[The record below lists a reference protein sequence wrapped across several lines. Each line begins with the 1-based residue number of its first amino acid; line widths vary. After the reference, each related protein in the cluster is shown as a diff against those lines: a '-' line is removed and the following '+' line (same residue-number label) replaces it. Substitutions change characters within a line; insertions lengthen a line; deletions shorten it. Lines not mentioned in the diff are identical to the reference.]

1 MESNLPST
9 NRTWIFII
17 VLDFVFGGRVVSTK
31 SWGIVVLSGG
41 LPQGSVLGHLKKIT
55 SLVLFHQA

>member
-1 MESNLPST
+1 M
-9 NRTWIFII
+9 
-17 VLDFVFGGRVVSTK
+17 VSTE

-41 LPQGSVLGHLKKIT
+41 LPQGPVLGHLKKIT